1 MPNACASFA
10 RSRFTASGEFHP
22 ALKQRLHRSIAGAR
36 MATRL
41 CSVWAAGVSERCITQ
56 GKRRYFWI
64 RWVRFCGNGGG
75 GIEDARREDLAFMG
89 SLLLR
94 KGRTWN
100 KLPDFSSSLALFQVE
115 AAFLRENT
123 RKQCSEKVVYF
134 RKTNTGTEIRKFVLC
149 GGTFRISDALLP
161 RDCHAMRAHCPKPIG
176 KKRGIGPLLLCQET
190 GRVRRTD

>member
-1 MPNACASFA
+1 
-10 RSRFTASGEFHP
+10 
-22 ALKQRLHRSIAGAR
+22 
-36 MATRL
+36 
-41 CSVWAAGVSERCITQ
+41 
-56 GKRRYFWI
+56 
-64 RWVRFCGNGGG
+64 
-75 GIEDARREDLAFMG
+75 MG
-89 SLLLR
+89 SLPLA
-94 KGRTWN
+94 KWRTWN

-176 KKRGIGPLLLCQET
+176 KKEVSDRFFCA
-190 GRVRRTD
+190 RRPGGCDALIKKDAPEREGSGASACTWE